1 VTALFL
7 KLFAMAGICWAM
19 LYFVSMLLRR
29 FGVVDRPNARSS
41 HDIPT
46 VRGGGIALVLVILVA
61 MLWLAARHQS
71 YLVGLA
77 LIFSGL
83 AAISFW
89 DDMRSLSPAFRFGAQ
104 VIAAATALFWLKIIV
119 PPEGGTMVAADHI
132 VFLFVS
138 FVWVLGYMN
147 AFNFMDGINGLAGG
161 QAFVTALGTAILAH
175 SAGLP
180 WTHPALFLALVV
192 TAASAGLLPHN
203 FPRAKVFMGDVGSVS
218 LGFLLAVISVW
229 IARDTHWWLLPWLGL
244 LHANFVL
251 DTGITM
257 VRRAALGERWYEAH
271 REHFY
276 QRLIRA
282 GQSHQRVT
290 LSEMALQGVVLG
302 LLIAAQPTNW
312 TGRILAAITVLSLWT
327 GFFLYAEYKFQQA
340 YPERMIESSPY
351 PRKAQ
356 L

>member
-1 VTALFL
+1 
-7 KLFAMAGICWAM
+7 M
-19 LYFVSMLLRR
+19 LYFVGGLLRR
-29 FGVVDRPNARSS
+29 FGVVDKPNARSS

-46 VRGGGIALVLVILVA
+46 ARGGGIALVLVILVA

-77 LIFSGL
+77 LIFFGL

-89 DDMRSLSPAFRFGAQ
+89 DDLRSLSPASRFGAQ
-104 VIAAATALFWLKIIV
+104 VIAASAALLWLVTIV
-119 PPEGGTMVAADHI
+119 PSGGTMVGADHI
-132 VFLFVS
+132 GFLIIS
-138 FVWVLGYMN
+138 FIWVVGYMN

-161 QAFVTALGTAILAH
+161 QALVTAFSTAILAH

-218 LGFLLAVISVW
+218 LGFLLAVITVW
-229 IARDTHWWLLPWLGL
+229 IARDTSWWMLPWLGL

-251 DTGITM
+251 DTAITM
-257 VRRAALGERWYEAH
+257 ARRVALGERWYEPH

-290 LSEMALQGVVLG
+290 LSEMALQGIVLV
-302 LLIAAQPTNW
+302 LLMAAQPTNW
-312 TGRILAAITVLSLWT
+312 TGRMLAAITVLLLWA
-327 GFFLYAEYKFQQA
+327 GFFLYAEYTFRHPGSGHA
-340 YPERMIESSPY
+340 IESSPD
-351 PRKAQ
+351 PREAQ
-356 L
+356 H

>member
-1 VTALFL
+1 MF
-7 KLFAMAGICWAM
+7 
-19 LYFVSMLLRR
+19 LRR

-41 HDIPT
+41 HSVPT
-46 VRGGGIALVLVILVA
+46 VRGGGIAVVFVILVA

-71 YLVGLA
+71 YLVALA
-77 LIFSGL
+77 LIFFGL

-89 DDMRSLSPAFRFGAQ
+89 DDLRSLSPTFRFGAQ
-104 VIAAATALFWLKIIV
+104 VIAATTALLWLKFIV
-119 PPEGGTMVAADHI
+119 PPDGTMGGVNHI
-132 VFLFVS
+132 VFLTIS

-175 SAGLP
+175 LAGLS

-203 FPRAKVFMGDVGSVS
+203 FPQAKVFMGDVGSVS
-218 LGFLLAVISVW
+218 LGFLLAVITVW
-229 IARDTHWWLLPWLGL
+229 IARETRWWLLPWLAL

-257 VRRAALGERWYEAH
+257 VRRVALGKRWTEAH

-290 LSEMALQGVVLG
+290 LSEMALQGVVLV
-302 LLIAAQPTNW
+302 LLIVAQPTNW
-312 TGRILAAITVLSLWT
+312 TGRILAALAVLLLWT
-327 GFFLYAEYKFQQA
+327 GFFLYAEYMFRHA
-340 YPERMIESSPY
+340 CPERMIESSPY

>member
-1 VTALFL
+1 
-7 KLFAMAGICWAM
+7 M
-19 LYFVSMLLRR
+19 LYFVSVLLRR
-29 FGVVDRPNARSS
+29 FGVVDKPNARSS

-46 VRGGGIALVLVILVA
+46 VRGGGIVLVLVILVM
-61 MLWLAARHQS
+61 MLWLAAGHQS

-77 LIFSGL
+77 VIFFGL

-89 DDMRSLSPAFRFGAQ
+89 DDLRSLSPTFRFGAQ
-104 VIAAATALFWLKIIV
+104 VIAVASALLWLKIIV
-119 PPEGGTMVAADHI
+119 PSDGTMAAADHI
-132 VFLFVS
+132 VFFVIS
-138 FVWVLGYMN
+138 FVWMLGYMN

-161 QAFVTALGTAILAH
+161 QALVTALGTAILAH
-175 SAGLP
+175 LAGLS

-192 TAASAGLLPHN
+192 AAASAGLLPHN

-218 LGFLLAVISVW
+218 LGFLLAVITVW
-229 IARDTHWWLLPWLGL
+229 IACDTSWWLLPWLGL

-257 VRRAALGERWYEAH
+257 VRRVALGERWYEAH

-282 GQSHQRVT
+282 GQSHQKVT
-290 LSEMALQGVVLG
+290 LSEMALQGVVMV
-302 LLIAAQPTNW
+302 LLIAVQPTNW
-312 TGRILAAITVLSLWT
+312 TGRIMAVVTVLLLWS
-327 GFFLYAEYKFQQA
+327 GFFLYAEYTFRHA
-340 YPERMIESSPY
+340 CLGRMIKSTPD
-351 PRKAQ
+351 PRKAP

>member
-1 VTALFL
+1 
-7 KLFAMAGICWAM
+7 
-19 LYFVSMLLRR
+19 
-29 FGVVDRPNARSS
+29 
-41 HDIPT
+41 
-46 VRGGGIALVLVILVA
+46 
-61 MLWLAARHQS
+61 
-71 YLVGLA
+71 
-77 LIFSGL
+77 
-83 AAISFW
+83 
-89 DDMRSLSPAFRFGAQ
+89 
-104 VIAAATALFWLKIIV
+104 
-119 PPEGGTMVAADHI
+119 
-132 VFLFVS
+132 
-138 FVWVLGYMN
+138 
-147 AFNFMDGINGLAGG
+147 
-161 QAFVTALGTAILAH
+161 
-175 SAGLP
+175 
-180 WTHPALFLALVV
+180 
-192 TAASAGLLPHN
+192 
-203 FPRAKVFMGDVGSVS
+203 MGDVGSVS